1 VAAVEARDREG
12 RGVPRDPPLGRAAGR
27 DHRVLENGA
36 HRVQRQGSQWLGGSK
51 DAEGNQCTQD
61 RICRPDNLRY
71 VDSIRTLLIGE
82 DTGRRNNNC
91 VWAFNVDTRR
101 LSRILSAP
109 MAAEATGLTAVAN
122 TNGFAYIMSNVQH
135 PGEGGLPS
143 YTGADRAEV
152 LAQIESKWGG
162 RKKSAIG
169 YIGTKTGALP
179 AFK

>member
-1 VAAVEARDREG
+1 
-12 RGVPRDPPLGRAAGR
+12 
-27 DHRVLENGA
+27 
-36 HRVQRQGSQWLGGSK
+36 
-51 DAEGNQCTQD
+51 
-61 RICRPDNLRY
+61 
-71 VDSIRTLLIGE
+71 
-82 DTGRRNNNC
+82 